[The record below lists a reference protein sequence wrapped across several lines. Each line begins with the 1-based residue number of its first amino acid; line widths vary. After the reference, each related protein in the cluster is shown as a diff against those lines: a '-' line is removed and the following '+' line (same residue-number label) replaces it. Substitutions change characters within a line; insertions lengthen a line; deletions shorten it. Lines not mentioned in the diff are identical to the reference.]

1 MAVCDFSGNA
11 GMSLGPVAHKSE
23 SIPYSLMDGV
33 DGKCLVIFA
42 AAVRLNVCRV
52 RRRVDQS
59 ARSLIMSIHLP
70 NSLTR
75 SAIIHGAVLGLTAGL
90 IGSALAVQNP
100 PNNRPVPPP
109 PNEKPRLP
117 ATVPPA
123 NATATDRLYAG
134 WSTHPLGA

>member
-1 MAVCDFSGNA
+1 
-11 GMSLGPVAHKSE
+11 
-23 SIPYSLMDGV
+23 
-33 DGKCLVIFA
+33 
-42 AAVRLNVCRV
+42 
-52 RRRVDQS
+52 
-59 ARSLIMSIHLP
+59 MSIHLP

-109 PNEKPRLP
+109 TNEKPRLP

-134 WSTHPLGA
+134 WSTHPLGASDCTATVPDNTMQLFKNTEFKGNMASVDNVTGQTPGGSHGMPSGLNDDM